1 MPTIVDIFDYV
12 IALKQEII
20 KRDRII
26 EEINIQLKDINNMMN
41 EADHLNLTLPL
52 VQHIQARFANLV
64 ENIDGGDKDHS
75 ALYLELLSHNEVKS

>member
-26 EEINIQLKDINNMMN
+26 EEINIQLKDINK
-41 EADHLNLTLPL
+41 
-52 VQHIQARFANLV
+52 Q
-64 ENIDGGDKDHS
+64 K
-75 ALYLELLSHNEVKS
+75 K